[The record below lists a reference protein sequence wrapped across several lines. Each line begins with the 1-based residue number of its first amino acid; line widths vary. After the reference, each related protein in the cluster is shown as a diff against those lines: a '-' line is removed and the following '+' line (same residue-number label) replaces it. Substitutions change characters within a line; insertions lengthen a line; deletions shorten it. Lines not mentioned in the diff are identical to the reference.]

1 MLHLENI
8 CTFWGF
14 SPVHRPKIKKNKIVN
29 FIYKK
34 NNRSEQ
40 SMAVSKIAEDT
51 KGQLNSKW
59 IYEVIVSP
67 KMQTKTSA
75 LPNK

>member
-1 MLHLENI
+1 
-8 CTFWGF
+8 
-14 SPVHRPKIKKNKIVN
+14 
-29 FIYKK
+29 
-34 NNRSEQ
+34 
-40 SMAVSKIAEDT
+40 MAVSKIAEDT

-75 LPNK
+75 LPNKQGL